1 MLFIGAKR
9 KIILETGGSFPTARS
24 RGARP
29 KLRFFI
35 LSFCRSVKESIKES
49 AFERRQKL
57 PAGTGAAPLCQPLKC
72 GVDYRDVSATL
83 KMKPSRRLWGERRTF
98 SAVAAPFRRIR
109 RREEGLWRALSMP
122 PHRKTFAQL
131 HNGNRAARGIPPKK
145 FFSKCQPRHVGLFP
159 FFYFEEI
166 KERIS
171 QGC

>member
-29 KLRFFI
+29 NSGFFI
-35 LSFCRSVKESIKES
+35 LSFCQSVKESIKES

-57 PAGTGAAPLCQPLKC
+57 PAGTGAAPLCQHLKS
-72 GVDYRDVSATL
+72 GADYRDATTSL
-83 KMKPSRRLWGERRTF
+83 KMKHSRRLWGERRTF
-98 SAVAAPFRRIR
+98 LAVAVAFRRIR

-131 HNGNRAARGIPPKK
+131 HNARWRGAGYPPKK
-145 FFSKCQPRHVGLFP
+145 FFHNVIRCTKAFFLYFYLRSK
-159 FFYFEEI
+159 
-166 KERIS
+166 
-171 QGC
+171 